1 MPEACR
7 LNLKV
12 SPGAK
17 SSSISGYQDGVLS
30 IRIKAPPVEGKA
42 NQELIAFF
50 SRRLDTARSNI
61 DIIRGLSSKNKVV
74 LITGFKLEEALNK
87 LGIETR

>member
-1 MPEACR
+1 M
-7 LNLKV
+7 KI

-42 NQELIAFF
+42 NQELVTLI
-50 SRRLDTARSNI
+50 SHRLGTARSNV
-61 DIIRGLSSKNKVV
+61 DIVRGLSSKNKVV
-74 LITGFKLEEALNK
+74 VITGFSLEEALNK